1 MFILYI
7 VYWYIYIYMIFFQ
20 LYTYIIYYLYL
31 FYISFMYIICIDYI
45 CLFFFVSIWTVPFMW
60 HTMHMLKVLLLWW
73 GFFGLALMCPWSRSI
88 DDMPCFQL
96 RPWCDSSGISLCF
109 TQWHMFNIGHKPCVQ
124 ENMISMGV
132 LAFVVIVFFGG
143 VFVGMYIY
151 TCVFGLLVY
160 IFIYTR
166 HLYMCVINCKNT
178 VSNFLRIRGPALGV
192 LISSDASPSEWRL
205 VTLPV

>member
-1 MFILYI
+1 
-7 VYWYIYIYMIFFQ
+7 
-20 LYTYIIYYLYL
+20 
-31 FYISFMYIICIDYI
+31 
-45 CLFFFVSIWTVPFMW
+45 
-60 HTMHMLKVLLLWW
+60 
-73 GFFGLALMCPWSRSI
+73 
-88 DDMPCFQL
+88 
-96 RPWCDSSGISLCF
+96 
-109 TQWHMFNIGHKPCVQ
+109 
-124 ENMISMGV
+124 MGV

-192 LISSDASPSEWRL
+192 LISSDASPSE
-205 VTLPV
+205 